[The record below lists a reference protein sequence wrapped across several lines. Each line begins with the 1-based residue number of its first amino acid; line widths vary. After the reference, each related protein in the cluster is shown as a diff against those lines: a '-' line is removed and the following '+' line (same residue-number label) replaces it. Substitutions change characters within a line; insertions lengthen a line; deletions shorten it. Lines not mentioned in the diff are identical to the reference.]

1 MKTFADFR
9 LYPNSGVVVKTGKGW
24 DSLNPYNSSIDEYI
38 TNIESDM
45 NNNLWFFGNGILI
58 YNDKGVVLP
67 SENQVNKSTINPILF
82 PNPASEIVYIKYY
95 AISTNINI
103 QVLDLEGRLII
114 NKNIETWNKN
124 SISISTKNLSS
135 GVYIVSI
142 KNNNT
147 ITNRKLIISK

>member
-1 MKTFADFR
+1 MGRSDWFQHEHNENIGV
-9 LYPNSGVVVKTGKGW
+9 LYQA
-24 DSLNPYNSSIDEYI
+24 L
-38 TNIESDM
+38 
-45 NNNLWFFGNGILI
+45 
-58 YNDKGVVLP
+58 
-67 SENQVNKSTINPILF
+67 
-82 PNPASEIVYIKYY
+82 YIKYY

-103 QVLDLEGRLII
+103 QVFDLEGRLII